1 MTEKSKDLTRRSLI
15 TKAAIGIPAMGVV
28 GALAWANSATTP
40 KASAGAID
48 GTWGSYTTLAL

>member
-1 MTEKSKDLTRRSLI
+1 MQEKDTSLPCRSLI